1 MADEQTNECGL
12 CVCVYIHTVE
22 LFSALKRNTDRC
34 CNMNKTITLENLT
47 VSERSK
53 TQKATYNT
61 VFLHLNEKAGISK
74 CIVVESRLMVA
85 RGGGDME

>member
-1 MADEQTNECGL
+1 MWALCVCV

-34 CNMNKTITLENLT
+34 RNMNKTITLENLT

-53 TQKATYNT
+53 TQKAMYNT
-61 VFLHLNEKAGISK
+61 IFFHLYEMSRISK
-74 CIVVESRLMVA
+74 CYNRNEPRKYYTK
-85 RGGGDME
+85 